1 MIKDLKENERV
12 SINLL
17 VSQATKGVTTN
28 GGAYLNISF
37 QDATGSIEG
46 RKWEI
51 LEKIITANCAPV
63 FEKMGT
69 GGIVE
74 GDNTRIGGGMP
85 VYARKMLVFLII
97 Y

>member
-1 MIKDLKENERV
+1 MK
-12 SINLL
+12 
-17 VSQATKGVTTN
+17 
-28 GGAYLNISF
+28 
-37 QDATGSIEG
+37 
-46 RKWEI
+46 I
-51 LEKIITANCAPV
+51 LGKIITANCAPV

-69 GGIVE
+69 GGMGE